1 MEFKYMERISLIVV
15 LSALACGLSGCAQDA
30 AVVEGMSKNAKDH
43 AIKKKTNEILNK
55 FVKKI

>member
-1 MEFKYMERISLIVV
+1 MERISLIVV
-15 LSALACGLSGCAQDA
+15 LSALACGLSGCAQEA

-55 FVKKI
+55 FMKKI